1 MIAKLL
7 GFGLLGHVS
16 SSLALSKT
24 LDLNIGKDL
33 RGSEKSCCVC
43 VCTVYIQNLK
53 QAFGVT
59 AATAVIQWTWV
70 PGDNDEPGVLI
81 TSSTV

>member
-7 GFGLLGHVS
+7 GFVLLGHVS
-16 SSLALSKT
+16 SSLAPPKT
-24 LDLNIGKDL
+24 LDLNIENDL
-33 RGSEKSCCVC
+33 RDYEKSCCIWYLYC
-43 VCTVYIQNLK
+43 QNLK

-59 AATAVIQWTWV
+59 AATAVNKWTWV

-81 TSSTV
+81 TSSTM